1 MKITKEE
8 IIEMAK
14 KEANDS
20 RHEHIKLD
28 YQDGIYYGFVC
39 GFERGFEEALKLKH
53 KNKSKK

>member
-39 GFERGFEEALKLKH
+39 GFERGFEEALKI
-53 KNKSKK
+53 KNKK